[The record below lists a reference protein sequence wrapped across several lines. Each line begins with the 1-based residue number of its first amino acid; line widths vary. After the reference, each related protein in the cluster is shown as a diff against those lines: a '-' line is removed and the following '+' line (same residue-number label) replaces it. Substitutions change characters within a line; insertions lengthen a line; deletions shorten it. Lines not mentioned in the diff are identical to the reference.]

1 MRFLRI
7 KCRGAFNSYRQPD
20 FHTYHKTLPLPPKT
34 MVAGLIGSALGI
46 SPTEVNDMWLLK
58 DRFKMGIIGTNNGQ
72 ANDLWQI
79 RKYES
84 KQIKAYQTGKEVLP
98 YKTAVIVR
106 ELLFQSEILL
116 YLTFENVNDFDT
128 IKKAL
133 LSPKW
138 ALSLGRED
146 ELVKIES
153 IEDLELPLV
162 KNQHVFKET
171 VVPGD
176 LTELSYKPQ
185 IDASVSGNLLKLAP
199 KTVNLPVSFIIQK
212 DSEVRQGNDF
222 RKFTYVGNL
231 PILIEGEAFW
241 DAFTENS
248 FQIF

>member
-34 MVAGLIGSALGI
+34 TIAGLIGSAFGI
-46 SPTEVNDMWLLK
+46 SPQEVNEEWLLN
-58 DRFKMGIIGTNNGQ
+58 DRFKMGIIGVHKGQ

-84 KQIKAYQTGKEVLP
+84 KQIKAYQAGKEAAP

-106 ELLFQSEILL
+106 ELLFQIEIVL
-116 YLTFENVNDFDT
+116 YLTFEKVSDFDSV
-128 IKKAL
+128 KNAL
-133 LSPKW
+133 NAPKW

-146 ELVKIES
+146 ELIKIEL
-153 IEDLELPLV
+153 IDDVDLPLISG
-162 KNQHVFKET
+162 QQVFKET
-171 VVPGD
+171 VIAGD
-176 LTELSYKPQ
+176 LAELNYKLQ
-185 IDASVSGNLLKLAP
+185 LNTNFVGNLLKVAP
-199 KTVNLPVSFIIQK
+199 KTVTLPVSFVMQK

-231 PILIEGEAFW
+231 PILIEGEALW
-241 DAFTENS
+241 DESMKKA

>member
-34 MVAGLIGSALGI
+34 TIAGLIGSALGV
-46 SPTEVNDMWLLK
+46 SPAEVNEEWLLR
-58 DRFKMGIIGTNNGQ
+58 DRFKMGIVGTNNGQ

-84 KQIKAYQTGKEVLP
+84 KQIKAYQTGKEATP

-106 ELLFQSEILL
+106 ELLFQSEIVL
-116 YLTFENVNDFDT
+116 YLTFENESDFDAVRN
-128 IKKAL
+128 AL
-133 LSPKW
+133 LSPEW

-146 ELVKIES
+146 ELIKIES
-153 IEDLELPLV
+153 IDDIDLPLV
-162 KNQHVFKET
+162 NNQHSFKET
-171 VVPGD
+171 VIAGD
-176 LTELSYKPQ
+176 LAELDYKLQ
-185 IDASVSGNLLKLAP
+185 LDTNLTGNLLKAAP
-199 KTVNLPVSFIIQK
+199 KTVSLPVSFITQK

-222 RKFTYVGNL
+222 RKFTYMGNL
-231 PILIEGEAFW
+231 PILIKGEAFW
-241 DAFTENS
+241 DASMENS

>member
-7 KCRGAFNSYRQPD
+7 KCKGVFNSYRQPD

-34 MVAGLIGSALGI
+34 TVAGLIGGALGI
-46 SPTEVNDMWLLK
+46 SPVEVNEEWLLK
-58 DRFKMGIIGTNNGQ
+58 DKFKMGIVGTNNGQ

-84 KQIKAYQTGKEVLP
+84 KQIKAYQTGKEVFP

-106 ELLFQSEILL
+106 ELLFQSKIVL
-116 YLTFENVNDFDT
+116 YLTFENESDFDT
-128 IKKAL
+128 LRNAL
-133 LSPKW
+133 IAPKW

-146 ELVKIES
+146 ELIKIEL
-153 IEDLELPLV
+153 IDDIDLPLIS
-162 KNQHVFKET
+162 NQHSLKET
-171 VVPGD
+171 VIEGD
-176 LTELSYKPQ
+176 LAELDYRPQ
-185 IDASVSGNLLKLAP
+185 LNANLSGNLLKAAP
-199 KTVNLPVSFIIQK
+199 KTVNLPVSFITQK

-241 DAFTENS
+241 DASLENY

>member
-34 MVAGLIGSALGI
+34 TIAGLIGSALGV
-46 SPTEVNDMWLLK
+46 SPVEVNEEWLLK
-58 DRFKMGIIGTNNGQ
+58 DRFKMGIIGTSNGQ
-72 ANDLWQI
+72 TNDLWQI

-84 KQIKAYQTGKEVLP
+84 KQIKAFQTGKETTP

-106 ELLFQSEILL
+106 ELLFQSQITL
-116 YLTFENVNDFDT
+116 YLTFTNESDFNT
-128 IKKAL
+128 VRNAF

-146 ELVKIES
+146 ELIKIES
-153 IEDLELPLV
+153 IENIELPLV
-162 KNQHVFKET
+162 NNHHRLKET
-171 VVPGD
+171 VIMGD
-176 LTELSYKPQ
+176 LVELDYRLQLNANLS
-185 IDASVSGNLLKLAP
+185 DNLLKAAP
-199 KTVNLPVSFIIQK
+199 KTVSLPVSFVTQK

-231 PILIEGEAFW
+231 PILIEGEAFK
-241 DAFTENS
+241 DESLEIS